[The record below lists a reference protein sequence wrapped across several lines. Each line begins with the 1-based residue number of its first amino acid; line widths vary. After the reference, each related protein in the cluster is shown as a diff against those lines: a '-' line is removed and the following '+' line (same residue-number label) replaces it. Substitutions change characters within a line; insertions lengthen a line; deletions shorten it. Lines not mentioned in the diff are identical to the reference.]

1 MSAMSG
7 TGGQAVLELDGV
19 TKVYGEQPP
28 VPALRGV
35 SFSVRRGELVAI
47 VGPSGSGKSTIL
59 HVMGTLERPSG
70 GIVRI
75 GGVDAARLSDQE
87 LSLLRAREIGFVFQ
101 QFFLAEHATVREN
114 VADGLLYAGVPA
126 AERYRRADE
135 ALERV
140 GLSHRASF
148 KPTKLS
154 GGERQRVA
162 IARALVGR
170 PSIVLADEPTGN
182 LDSTNGASIMAL
194 IRELHAGGATIIMI
208 THDAGLADRLPRQIR
223 MLDGQVVSDTGHDS
237 SVPAAPTDGE
247 GREASVAKSG
257 RMQLPGVPA
266 ELEGAQRLSSV
277 GRATDT
283 LRVASVGLRAR
294 PLRAAL
300 SALGIA
306 IGTAAIVAV
315 LGLSSS
321 SQAGLLAEI
330 DRLGTNMLTVE
341 AGRSL
346 TGGEAQLPHEAPARI
361 THLDNVELVTHTA
374 VLKDEKVY
382 RSSMIPVGNSGG
394 LQVRATSLNLLSVL
408 NTGVARGS
416 WLNEGT
422 ATEPVAVLG
431 SVAAQRLGI
440 GRAHPDQRIWLGD
453 QWFNVAGILEPSP
466 LAPAVENSALIGYP
480 AAQKYLG
487 YVSLVRGEAQAGPP
501 SALYIRTA
509 TGSEAAVQSLLARTA
524 NPAAPNE
531 VNVSQ
536 PSDVL
541 TARAAAAG
549 AFNSLFLGLGVV
561 SLIVGAVGVA
571 NIMII
576 SVLERRSEI
585 GLRRALGA
593 TKGQIRT
600 QFLGESIL
608 LAISG
613 GVVGVLAGAAAT
625 AVYASSKSWQIVI
638 PVEAWLGGIA
648 SAILIGALAGLMPA
662 IRASRMPPTVAL
674 RTA

>member
-1 MSAMSG
+1 
-7 TGGQAVLELDGV
+7 LELEGV
-19 TKVYGEQPP
+19 TKVYGEEPP
-28 VPALRGV
+28 VAALRGL
-35 SFSVRRGELVAI
+35 SFSVRPGELVAI
-47 VGPSGSGKSTIL
+47 VGPSGSGKSTLL
-59 HVMGTLERPSG
+59 HVMGTLERPSSG
-70 GIVRI
+70 VVRI
-75 GGVDAARLSDQE
+75 GGVDAARLGDRE

-126 AERYRRADE
+126 AERFRRADD

-140 GLSHRASF
+140 GLSERASF
-148 KPTKLS
+148 RPTKLS
-154 GGERQRVA
+154 SGERQRVA

-182 LDSTNGASIMAL
+182 LDSANGASIMEL
-194 IRELHAGGATIIMI
+194 IRELNAEGATIVMI
-208 THDAGLADRLPRQIR
+208 THDAGLADQLPRQIR
-223 MLDGQVVSDTGHDS
+223 MLDGQVISDTSRDR
-237 SVPAAPTDGE
+237 SVLVAPVDAAGGEATD
-247 GREASVAKSG
+247 ALSTKSG
-257 RMQLPGVPA
+257 RL
-266 ELEGAQRLSSV
+266 RLSD
-277 GRATDT
+277 G

-306 IGTAAIVAV
+306 IGTAAIVGV

-330 DRLGTNMLTVE
+330 DRLGTNLLTVE
-341 AGRSL
+341 GDSAHGIPGAAGRSL
-346 TGGEAQLPHEAPARI
+346 TGGAAQLPREARARI
-361 THLDNVELVTHTA
+361 THLDNVQQVTDTA
-374 VLKDEKVY
+374 LIKEARVY
-382 RSSMIPVGNSGG
+382 RSSMIPVGNTGG
-394 LQVRATSLNLLSVL
+394 LQVQATSLNLLSVL
-408 NTGVARGS
+408 GTGVARGN

-422 ATEPVAVLG
+422 AREPVAVLG
-431 SVAAQRLGI
+431 AAAAKRLGI
-440 GRAHPDQRIWLGD
+440 SRLYPDQRIWLGD
-453 QWFNVAGILEPSP
+453 QWFNIAGVLEPSP
-466 LAPAVENSALIGYP
+466 LAPEIDNSALIGYP

-487 YVSLVRGEAQAGPP
+487 YVSLVGGEELAGPP
-501 SALYIRTA
+501 SSIYVRTA
-509 TGSEAAVQSLLARTA
+509 TGHEAAVQSLLGRTA
-524 NPAAPNE
+524 NPEAPNE

-549 AFNSLFLGLGVV
+549 AFDSLFLGLGVV
-561 SLIVGAVGVA
+561 SLIVGAVGGA

-593 TKGQIRT
+593 TKSQIRT

-608 LAISG
+608 LAVSG

-625 AVYASSKSWQIVI
+625 AVYASSKSWAIVI
-638 PVEAWLGGIA
+638 PVEAWSSGII
-648 SAILIGALAGLMPA
+648 SAILIGALAGLLPA
-662 IRASRMPPTVAL
+662 VRASRVPPAVAL